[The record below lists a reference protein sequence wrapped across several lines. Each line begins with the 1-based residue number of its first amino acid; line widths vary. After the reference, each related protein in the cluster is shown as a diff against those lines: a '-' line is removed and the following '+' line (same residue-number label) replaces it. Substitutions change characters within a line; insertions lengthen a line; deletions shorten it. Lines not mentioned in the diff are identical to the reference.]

1 MIIFRER
8 LKEARKKRGYTQED
22 VGKGIYISK
31 NEICAYECGTR
42 CPPLE
47 TLMRLAEFLQVD
59 FLWLIGKELN
69 CIVGP
74 DKLINLSESDL
85 KILNL
90 IRENEKVYKQF
101 LENPE
106 RTIKS
111 IESNL

>member
-1 MIIFRER
+1 MVIFRER
-8 LKEARKKRGYTQED
+8 LKEIRKKRGYTQED
-22 VGKGIYISK
+22 VGKGIFISK

-47 TLMRLAEFLQVD
+47 TLIKLADFLQVD
-59 FLWLIGKELN
+59 FLWLIGKELD
-69 CIVGP
+69 CIVGE
-74 DKLINLSESDL
+74 DKLINLSETDV

-90 IRENEKVYKQF
+90 LKSNEKVYKKIIKY
-101 LENPE
+101 PE